1 MAEATGF
8 DFRAFPYLPNG
19 LDLLL
24 QMRTFFDGDR
34 TGKDRPGGPTSPP
47 QGLLGARRRVGHILV
62 FTQQREAQNNLQG
75 LSVCGHH
82 NDSRDAPVKGFVASL
97 VLSKAACSFITA
109 ERGPVA
115 SWRGGHLRGRRPSDF
130 PPPQSWLRFRGLTFP

>member
-1 MAEATGF
+1 MVTEQAKTGPEAPQA
-8 DFRAFPYLPNG
+8 R
-19 LDLLL
+19 
-24 QMRTFFDGDR
+24 
-34 TGKDRPGGPTSPP
+34 P

-75 LSVCGHH
+75 LSVCSHH
-82 NDSRDAPVKGFVASL
+82 NDPRDAPVKGFVASL

-115 SWRGGHLRGRRPSDF
+115 SWRGGHLRERRPSDF